1 VQSEK
6 YKPAEEDIGM
16 KEITLTIDGKVCKGV
31 QGDTILDVANK
42 NDVYIPT
49 LCYQKGLTPIG
60 ACRMCVVQLEGN
72 PKMLPSCTT
81 PAQDGMVVVT
91 KNEKLKDYRRQIL
104 ELLFAG
110 RNHFCMYCSQSGDCE
125 LQRLAIEHEMDSVRF
140 PYLYEDFEVDATDPN
155 LMMDHNRCVLCQRCI
170 RTCSEIVGAHTLD
183 LERRGWQAKVIADLG
198 KRLRES
204 DTCVNCGAC
213 AQSCPTGT
221 ITIREFAYRGRR
233 SECDAVVES
242 VCPLCA
248 VGCKI
253 KTYVRTGSIVRVEG
267 TGVEEPD
274 GGQLCHMGRWWLPE
288 STERERVTVPLI
300 REGASYREATWE
312 EALALASA
320 EFKKA
325 YDQEKAGAILSSLCT
340 DEELTLFSALFR
352 NALKMKH
359 IDTFDGDIIR
369 GFFKGFMP
377 FREQGVRPF
386 TAAHHILD
394 SDLIITMFAD
404 PQKEAPVVASY
415 IRVACL
421 HRNAKLMNL
430 SYGPSPFP
438 GLVDLDIRLP
448 EGQAVPKALSN
459 LAEII
464 GKISLGPSD
473 MASFGEFEAGAG
485 KALSSYRESI
495 EESARAMGLDPKIA
509 EEVALMLI
517 SARRPIFIIGGRATK
532 SHELVTAACNLAV
545 ASKAFFEDGLGVVPL
560 LVSANSL
567 GARNTVVSEN
577 PWLGRERR
585 DFLYVFST
593 AMVPEEEEILAAI
606 SATRFVVVQTP
617 FKVRPLVNLAD
628 ILLPAPAWYE
638 RSGHFCTIEGER
650 RKLNTIVPPKGEIK
664 SLHYVMDE
672 FAKKLGVKLERPEV
686 SPCEEIFK
694 SQLRASEA
702 RIVTL

>member
-1 VQSEK
+1 
-6 YKPAEEDIGM
+6 M
-16 KEITLTIDGKVCKGV
+16 KEITLIIDGKECKGV

-49 LCYQKGLTPIG
+49 LCFQKGLTPIG

-81 PAQDGMVVVT
+81 PAQEGMVVVT
-91 KNEKLKDYRRQIL
+91 KNEKLKDYRRQVL

-110 RNHFCMYCSQSGDCE
+110 RNHFCMFCSQSGDCE

-140 PYLYEDFEVDATDPN
+140 PYLYSDFEVDATDAD
-155 LMMDHNRCVLCQRCI
+155 LMMDHNRCILCQRCI
-170 RTCSEIVGAHTLD
+170 RTCSEIVGAHALD

-198 KRLRES
+198 NRLAES

-221 ITIREFAYRGRR
+221 ITIRDFAYRGRR
-233 SECDAVVES
+233 SDCDAIVDS

-267 TGVEEPD
+267 TAQDEPD

-288 STERERVTVPLI
+288 STERERVTTPLI
-300 REGASYREATWE
+300 REGATYREVTWE
-312 EALALASA
+312 EALELAAS

-325 YDQEKAGAILSSLCT
+325 YKEEKAGAILSSLCT
-340 DEELTLFSALFR
+340 DEELTLFSALFKD
-352 NALKMKH
+352 ALKMKH
-359 IDTFDGDIIR
+359 TDSFDGDVIR
-369 GFFKGFMP
+369 GFIKGFMP
-377 FREQGVRPF
+377 FKNQGVRPF

-394 SDLIITMFAD
+394 SDLVVTMFAD

-421 HRNAKLMNL
+421 HKNAKLLNI
-430 SYGPSPFP
+430 SFGASQFP
-438 GLVDLDIRLP
+438 GLIELDVQLP
-448 EGQAVPKALSN
+448 EGQALPEALSN

-464 GKISLGPSD
+464 SKISAGPSE
-473 MASFGEFEAGAG
+473 MAGFGEYESGAESV
-485 KALSSYRESI
+485 LSSYRESI
-495 EESARAMGLDPKIA
+495 EESAKAMGLDPKVA

-517 SARRPIFIIGGRATK
+517 SAKKPVFVVGGRATK
-532 SHELVTAACNLAV
+532 SHELVTAACNLAI
-545 ASKAFFEDGLGVVPL
+545 ASKAFYEDGLGVVPL

-567 GARNTVVSEN
+567 GARNTVVSED
-577 PWLGRERR
+577 PWVTKEKR
-585 DFLYVFST
+585 DFMYVFST
-593 AMVPEEEEILAAI
+593 GMVPEEEEILAAI

-638 RSGHFCTIEGER
+638 RSGHYCTIEGER
-650 RKLNTIVPPKGEIK
+650 RKLNTIVPPKGDLK
-664 SLHYVMDE
+664 GLHYVMDE
-672 FAKKLGVKLERPEV
+672 FAKKLGVKLGKPET
-686 SPCEEIFK
+686 SPCEEVFK
-694 SQLRASEA
+694 SQARASEA
-702 RIVTL
+702 HIIPLK

>member
-1 VQSEK
+1 
-6 YKPAEEDIGM
+6 M
-16 KEITLTIDGKVCKGV
+16 KEITLIIDGKECKGV

-49 LCYQKGLTPIG
+49 LCFQKGLTPIG

-81 PAQDGMVVVT
+81 PAQEGMVVIT
-91 KNEKLKDYRRQIL
+91 KNEKLKDYRRQVL

-110 RNHFCMYCSQSGDCE
+110 RNHFCMFCSQSGDCE

-140 PYLYEDFEVDATDPN
+140 PYLYSDFEVDATDVD
-155 LMMDHNRCVLCQRCI
+155 LMMDHNRCILCQRCI
-170 RTCSEIVGAHTLD
+170 RTCSEIVGAHALD

-198 KRLRES
+198 NRLAES

-221 ITIREFAYRGRR
+221 ITIRDFAYRGRR
-233 SECDAVVES
+233 SDCDAMVDS

-267 TGVEEPD
+267 TAQDEPD

-288 STERERVTVPLI
+288 STERERVTTPLI
-300 REGASYREATWE
+300 REGATYREATWE
-312 EALALASA
+312 EALELAAS

-325 YDQEKAGAILSSLCT
+325 YKEEKAGAILSSLCT
-340 DEELTLFSALFR
+340 DEELTLFSTLFKD
-352 NALKMKH
+352 ALKMKYT
-359 IDTFDGDIIR
+359 DSFDGDVIR
-369 GFFKGFMP
+369 GFIKGFMP
-377 FREQGVRPF
+377 FKDQGVRPF

-394 SDLIITMFAD
+394 SDLVVTMFAD

-421 HRNAKLMNL
+421 HKNAKLLNI
-430 SYGPSPFP
+430 SFGASQFP
-438 GLVDLDIRLP
+438 GLVDLDVQLP
-448 EGQAVPKALSN
+448 EGQALPKALSN

-464 GKISLGPSD
+464 SKISAGPSE
-473 MASFGEFEAGAG
+473 MAGFGEYESGAES
-485 KALSSYRESI
+485 ALSSYRESI

-517 SARRPIFIIGGRATK
+517 SSKKPVFVVGGRATK
-532 SHELVTAACNLAV
+532 SHELVTAACNLAI
-545 ASKAFFEDGLGVVPL
+545 ASKAFYEDGLGVVPL

-567 GARNTVVSEN
+567 GARNTVVSED
-577 PWLGRERR
+577 PWVTKEKR
-585 DFLYVFST
+585 DFMYVFST
-593 AMVPEEEEILAAI
+593 GMVPEEEEILAAI

-638 RSGHFCTIEGER
+638 RSGHYCTIEGER
-650 RKLNTIVPPKGEIK
+650 RKLNTIVPPKGDLK
-664 SLHYVMDE
+664 GLHYVMDE
-672 FAKKLGVKLERPEV
+672 FAKKLGVKLGKPET
-686 SPCEEIFK
+686 SPCEEVFK
-694 SQLRASEA
+694 SQARASEA
-702 RIVTL
+702 RIIPLN

>member
-1 VQSEK
+1 
-6 YKPAEEDIGM
+6 M
-16 KEITLTIDGKVCKGV
+16 KEITLIIDGKECKGV

-49 LCYQKGLTPIG
+49 LCFQKGLTPIG

-81 PAQDGMVVVT
+81 PAQEGMVVIT
-91 KNEKLKDYRRQIL
+91 KNEKLKDYRRQVL

-110 RNHFCMYCSQSGDCE
+110 RNHFCMFCSQSGDCE

-140 PYLYEDFEVDATDPN
+140 PYLYSDFEVDATDAD
-155 LMMDHNRCVLCQRCI
+155 LMMDHNRCILCQRCI
-170 RTCSEIVGAHTLD
+170 RTCSEIVGAHALD

-198 KRLRES
+198 NRLAES

-221 ITIREFAYRGRR
+221 ITIRDFAYRGRR
-233 SECDAVVES
+233 SDCDAIVDS

-267 TGVEEPD
+267 TAQDEPD

-288 STERERVTVPLI
+288 STERERVTTPLI
-300 REGASYREATWE
+300 REGATYREATWE
-312 EALALASA
+312 EALELAAS

-325 YDQEKAGAILSSLCT
+325 YKEEKAGAILSSLCT
-340 DEELTLFSALFR
+340 DEELTLFSALFKD
-352 NALKMKH
+352 ALKMKH
-359 IDTFDGDIIR
+359 TDSFDGDVIR
-369 GFFKGFMP
+369 GFIKGFMP
-377 FREQGVRPF
+377 FKNQGVRPF

-394 SDLIITMFAD
+394 SDLVVTMFAD

-421 HRNAKLMNL
+421 HKNAKLLNI
-430 SYGPSPFP
+430 SFGASQFP
-438 GLVDLDIRLP
+438 GLVELDVQLP
-448 EGQAVPKALSN
+448 EGQALPEALSN

-464 GKISLGPSD
+464 SKISAGPSE
-473 MASFGEFEAGAG
+473 MAGFGEYESGAESV
-485 KALSSYRESI
+485 LSSYRESI
-495 EESARAMGLDPKIA
+495 EESARAMGLDSKVA

-517 SARRPIFIIGGRATK
+517 SAKKPIFVVGGRATK
-532 SHELVTAACNLAV
+532 SHELVTAACNLAI
-545 ASKAFFEDGLGVVPL
+545 ASRSFYEDGLGVVPL

-567 GARNTVVSEN
+567 GARNTVVSED
-577 PWLGRERR
+577 PWVTKEKR
-585 DFLYVFST
+585 DFMYVFST
-593 AMVPEEEEILAAI
+593 GMVPEEEEILAAI

-638 RSGHFCTIEGER
+638 RSGHYCTIEGER
-650 RKLNTIVPPKGEIK
+650 RKLNTIVPPKGDLK
-664 SLHYVMDE
+664 GLHYVMDE
-672 FAKKLGVKLERPEV
+672 FAKKLGVKLGKPET
-686 SPCEEIFK
+686 SPCEEVFK
-694 SQLRASEA
+694 SQARASEA
-702 RIVTL
+702 RIIPLK

>member
-1 VQSEK
+1 
-6 YKPAEEDIGM
+6 M
-16 KEITLTIDGKVCKGV
+16 KEITLIIDGKECKGV

-49 LCYQKGLTPIG
+49 LCFQKGLTPIG

-81 PAQDGMVVVT
+81 PAQEGMVVIT
-91 KNEKLKDYRRQIL
+91 KNEKLKDYRRQVL

-110 RNHFCMYCSQSGDCE
+110 RNHFCMFCSQSGDCE

-140 PYLYEDFEVDATDPN
+140 PYLYSDFEVDATDAD
-155 LMMDHNRCVLCQRCI
+155 LMMDHNRCILCQRCI
-170 RTCSEIVGAHTLD
+170 RTCSEIVGAHALD

-198 KRLRES
+198 NRLAES

-221 ITIREFAYRGRR
+221 ITIRDFAYRGRR
-233 SECDAVVES
+233 SDCDAIVDS

-267 TGVEEPD
+267 TAQDEPD

-288 STERERVTVPLI
+288 STERERVTTPLI
-300 REGASYREATWE
+300 REGATYREVTWE
-312 EALALASA
+312 EALELAAS

-325 YDQEKAGAILSSLCT
+325 YKEEKAGAILSSLCT
-340 DEELTLFSALFR
+340 DEELTLFSALFKD
-352 NALKMKH
+352 ALKMKH
-359 IDTFDGDIIR
+359 TDSFDGDVIR
-369 GFFKGFMP
+369 GFIKGFMP
-377 FREQGVRPF
+377 FKNQGVRPF

-394 SDLIITMFAD
+394 SDLVVTMFAD

-421 HRNAKLMNL
+421 HKNAKLLNI
-430 SYGPSPFP
+430 SFGASQFP
-438 GLVDLDIRLP
+438 GLIELDVQLP
-448 EGQAVPKALSN
+448 EGQALPEALSN

-464 GKISLGPSD
+464 SKISAGPSE
-473 MASFGEFEAGAG
+473 MAGFGEYESGAESV
-485 KALSSYRESI
+485 LSSYRESI
-495 EESARAMGLDPKIA
+495 EESAKAMGLDPKVA

-517 SARRPIFIIGGRATK
+517 SAKKPVFVVGGRATK
-532 SHELVTAACNLAV
+532 SHELVTAACNLAI
-545 ASKAFFEDGLGVVPL
+545 ASKAFYEDGLGVVPL

-567 GARNTVVSEN
+567 GARNTVVSED
-577 PWLGRERR
+577 PWVTKEKR
-585 DFLYVFST
+585 DFMYVFST
-593 AMVPEEEEILAAI
+593 GMVPEEEEILAAI

-638 RSGHFCTIEGER
+638 RSGHYCTIEGER
-650 RKLNTIVPPKGEIK
+650 RKLNTIVPPKGDLK
-664 SLHYVMDE
+664 GLHYVMDE
-672 FAKKLGVKLERPEV
+672 FAKKLGVKLGKPET
-686 SPCEEIFK
+686 SPCEEVFK
-694 SQLRASEA
+694 SQARASEA
-702 RIVTL
+702 RIIPLK

>member
-1 VQSEK
+1 
-6 YKPAEEDIGM
+6 
-16 KEITLTIDGKVCKGV
+16 
-31 QGDTILDVANK
+31 
-42 NDVYIPT
+42 
-49 LCYQKGLTPIG
+49 
-60 ACRMCVVQLEGN
+60 MCVVQLEGN

-81 PAQDGMVVVT
+81 PAQEGMVVIT
-91 KNEKLKDYRRQIL
+91 KNEKLKDYRRQVL

-110 RNHFCMYCSQSGDCE
+110 RNHFCMFCSQSGDCE

-140 PYLYEDFEVDATDPN
+140 PYLYSDFEVDATDVD
-155 LMMDHNRCVLCQRCI
+155 LMMDHNRCILCQRCI
-170 RTCSEIVGAHTLD
+170 RTCSEIVGAHALD

-198 KRLRES
+198 NRLAES

-221 ITIREFAYRGRR
+221 ITIRDFAYRGRR
-233 SECDAVVES
+233 SDCDAMVDS

-267 TGVEEPD
+267 TAQDEPD

-288 STERERVTVPLI
+288 STERERVTTPLI
-300 REGASYREATWE
+300 REGATYREATWE
-312 EALALASA
+312 EALELAAS

-325 YDQEKAGAILSSLCT
+325 YKEEKAGAILSSLCT
-340 DEELTLFSALFR
+340 DEELTLFSTLFKD
-352 NALKMKH
+352 ALKMKYT
-359 IDTFDGDIIR
+359 DSFDGDVIR
-369 GFFKGFMP
+369 GFIKGFMP
-377 FREQGVRPF
+377 FKDQGVRPF

-394 SDLIITMFAD
+394 SDLVVTMFAD

-421 HRNAKLMNL
+421 HKNAKLLNI
-430 SYGPSPFP
+430 SFGASQFP
-438 GLVDLDIRLP
+438 GLVDLDVQLP
-448 EGQAVPKALSN
+448 EGQALPKALSN

-464 GKISLGPSD
+464 SKISAGPSE
-473 MASFGEFEAGAG
+473 MAGFGEYESGAES
-485 KALSSYRESI
+485 ALSSYRESI

-517 SARRPIFIIGGRATK
+517 SSKKPVFVVGGRATK
-532 SHELVTAACNLAV
+532 SHELVTAACNLAI
-545 ASKAFFEDGLGVVPL
+545 ASKAFYEDGLGVVPL

-567 GARNTVVSEN
+567 GARNTVVSED
-577 PWLGRERR
+577 PWVTKEKR
-585 DFLYVFST
+585 DFMYVFST
-593 AMVPEEEEILAAI
+593 GMVPEEEEILAAI

-638 RSGHFCTIEGER
+638 RSGHYCTIEGER
-650 RKLNTIVPPKGEIK
+650 RKLNTIVPPKGDLK
-664 SLHYVMDE
+664 GLHYVMDE
-672 FAKKLGVKLERPEV
+672 FAKKLGVKLGKPET
-686 SPCEEIFK
+686 SPCEEVFK
-694 SQLRASEA
+694 SQARASEA
-702 RIVTL
+702 RIIPLN

>member
-1 VQSEK
+1 
-6 YKPAEEDIGM
+6 M
-16 KEITLTIDGKVCKGV
+16 KEITLIIDGKECKGV
-31 QGDTILDVANK
+31 QGDTILDIANK

-81 PAQDGMVVVT
+81 PAQDGMVVITQNDV
-91 KNEKLKDYRRQIL
+91 LKDYRRQVL

-125 LQRLAIEHEMDSVRF
+125 LQALAIEHEMDSVRF
-140 PYLYEDFEVDATDPN
+140 PYLYYDFEVDATNPE
-155 LMMDHNRCVLCQRCI
+155 LMMDHNRCILCQRCI

-183 LERRGWQAKVIADLG
+183 LEHRGWQAKVVPDLG
-198 KRLRES
+198 RKLRES

-233 SECDAVVES
+233 SECDAIVDS

-253 KTYVRTGSIVRVEG
+253 KAYVRTGSIVRVEG
-267 TGVEEPD
+267 TGLEEPD
-274 GGQLCHMGRWWLPE
+274 GGQLCYMGRWWLPE

-312 EALALASA
+312 EALTLAST

-325 YDQEKAGAILSSLCT
+325 YDREKAGAILSSLCT
-340 DEELTLFSALFR
+340 DEELTLFSSLFR

-359 IDTFDGDIIR
+359 TDTFDGDVIR

-377 FREQGVRPF
+377 FKEQGVRPF
-386 TAAHHILD
+386 TAAHNILD
-394 SDLIITMFAD
+394 SDLIVTMFAD

-421 HRNAKLMNL
+421 HKNAKLINL
-430 SYGPSPFP
+430 SHGTSPFP
-438 GLVDLDIRLP
+438 GLTDLDVQFP
-448 EGQAVPKALSN
+448 QGQAMPKALSN
-459 LAEII
+459 LAETIS
-464 GKISLGPSD
+464 KINAGPSE
-473 MASFGEFEAGAG
+473 MAGFGEYEIGAENV
-485 KALSSYRESI
+485 LSSYRDSI
-495 EESARAMGLDPKIA
+495 EESAKAMGLDLKIV
-509 EEVALMLI
+509 EETAMMLL
-517 SARRPIFIIGGRATK
+517 SARKPIFVLGSRATK
-532 SHELVTAACNLAV
+532 SHELITAACNLAV
-545 ASKAFFEDGLGVVPL
+545 ASRAFYEDGLGVVPL

-567 GARNTVVSEN
+567 GARNTVVSEE
-577 PWLGRERR
+577 PWVGREKR
-585 DFLYVFST
+585 DFMYVFST

-606 SATRFVVVQTP
+606 SATKFVVVQTP

-628 ILLPAPAWYE
+628 IILPAPAWYE
-638 RSGHFCTIEGER
+638 RSGHYCTIEGER
-650 RKLNTIVPPKGEIK
+650 RKLNTIVPPKEDVK
-664 SLHYVMDE
+664 TLHYAMEE
-672 FAKKLGVKLERPEV
+672 FAKKLGVKLERPEI
-686 SPCEEIFK
+686 SAYEEAFK
-694 SQLRASEA
+694 SQLRANEA
-702 RIVTL
+702 RIVSL

>member
-1 VQSEK
+1 
-6 YKPAEEDIGM
+6 
-16 KEITLTIDGKVCKGV
+16 
-31 QGDTILDVANK
+31 
-42 NDVYIPT
+42 
-49 LCYQKGLTPIG
+49 
-60 ACRMCVVQLEGN
+60 MCVVQLEGN

-81 PAQDGMVVVT
+81 PAQEGMVVIT
-91 KNEKLKDYRRQIL
+91 KNEKLKDYRRQVL

-110 RNHFCMYCSQSGDCE
+110 RNHFCMFCSQSGDCE

-140 PYLYEDFEVDATDPN
+140 PYLYSDFEVDATDAD
-155 LMMDHNRCVLCQRCI
+155 LMMDHNRCILCQRCI
-170 RTCSEIVGAHTLD
+170 RTCSEIVGAHALD

-198 KRLRES
+198 NRLAES

-221 ITIREFAYRGRR
+221 ITIRDFAYRGRR
-233 SECDAVVES
+233 SDCDAMVDS

-267 TGVEEPD
+267 TAQDEPD

-288 STERERVTVPLI
+288 STERERVTTPLI
-300 REGASYREATWE
+300 REGATYREATWE
-312 EALALASA
+312 EALELAAS

-325 YDQEKAGAILSSLCT
+325 YKEEKAGAILSSLCT
-340 DEELTLFSALFR
+340 DEELTLFSTLFKD
-352 NALKMKH
+352 ALKMKYT
-359 IDTFDGDIIR
+359 DSFDGDVIR
-369 GFFKGFMP
+369 GFIKGFMP
-377 FREQGVRPF
+377 FKDQGVRPF

-394 SDLIITMFAD
+394 SDLVVTMFAD

-421 HRNAKLMNL
+421 HKNAKLLNI
-430 SYGPSPFP
+430 SFGASQFP
-438 GLVDLDIRLP
+438 GLVDLDVQLP
-448 EGQAVPKALSN
+448 EGQALPKALSN

-464 GKISLGPSD
+464 SKISAGPSE
-473 MASFGEFEAGAG
+473 MAGFGEYESGAES
-485 KALSSYRESI
+485 ALSSYRESI

-517 SARRPIFIIGGRATK
+517 SSKKPVFVVGGRATK
-532 SHELVTAACNLAV
+532 SHELVTAACNLAI
-545 ASKAFFEDGLGVVPL
+545 ASKAFYEDGLGVVPL

-567 GARNTVVSEN
+567 GARNTVVSED
-577 PWLGRERR
+577 PWVTKEKR
-585 DFLYVFST
+585 DFMYVFST
-593 AMVPEEEEILAAI
+593 GMVPEEEEILAAI

-638 RSGHFCTIEGER
+638 RSGHYCTIEGER
-650 RKLNTIVPPKGEIK
+650 RKLNTIVPPKGDLK
-664 SLHYVMDE
+664 GLHYVMDE
-672 FAKKLGVKLERPEV
+672 FAKKLGVKLGKPET
-686 SPCEEIFK
+686 SPCEEVFK
-694 SQLRASEA
+694 SQARASEA
-702 RIVTL
+702 RIIPLN